1 MDLKDI
7 RSVICCNMAVKNIH
21 TLEVNQTIEGNSYF
35 GVCIFIGLAKMF
47 GFEDTEI
54 EDFVSVDAE
63 EREFMQN
70 KFLKYLTDYFEDE
83 KSPNTTAK
91 RFYTKVNLI
100 LNGVKINHNKVVTLA
115 DIIKDN
121 IK

>member
-1 MDLKDI
+1 
-7 RSVICCNMAVKNIH
+7 
-21 TLEVNQTIEGNSYF
+21 
-35 GVCIFIGLAKMF
+35 
-47 GFEDTEI
+47 
-54 EDFVSVDAE
+54 
-63 EREFMQN
+63 MQN

-100 LNGVKINHNKVVTLA
+100 LNGVKINHNKVLTLA